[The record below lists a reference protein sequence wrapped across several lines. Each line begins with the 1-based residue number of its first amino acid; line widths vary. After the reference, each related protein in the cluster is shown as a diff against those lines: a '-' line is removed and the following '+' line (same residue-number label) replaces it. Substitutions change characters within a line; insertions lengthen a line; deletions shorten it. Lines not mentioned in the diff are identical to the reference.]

1 MPEDPN
7 RPEGPLMA
15 SVERLRREMD
25 HWFEAALSQ
34 GGRALDR
41 FGIKVPERSA
51 VPSIDVVETGDDVVI
66 LADLPGVDPAGLDVS
81 LAGNMLTI
89 KGTKPVTP
97 IAEGHVVHTN
107 ERAHG
112 RFCRSIPLPVAVN
125 PESVVAESR
134 DGVLRIRLA
143 KSERVKSRQIQ
154 IRVGES
160 SPVRPI
166 GGEPTSL

>member
-7 RPEGPLMA
+7 RAEGPLVA
-15 SVERLRREMD
+15 SVERLRHELDR
-25 HWFEAALSQ
+25 WFEVAMSQ

-41 FGIKVPERSA
+41 FGIRMPERTPT
-51 VPSIDVVETGDDVVI
+51 PSVDVVETGDDVIV

-97 IAEGHVVHTN
+97 IAEGHVVHAN

-112 RFCRSIPLPVAVN
+112 KFTRSVPLPAPVN
-125 PESVVAESR
+125 PEIVSAEAR

-143 KSERVKSRQIQ
+143 KSERAKSRQIQ

-160 SPVRPI
+160 NPMRPV
-166 GGEPTSL
+166 GEGTL